1 VDNVYTG
8 IKSPT
13 KGINSIVFM
22 AEDIL
27 LLVIKN
33 NMLVTIT
40 SNMSPII
47 GVLKIGA
54 AMKSTA
60 SAIKDIPS
68 AEIDLQLKDAAFNI
82 CMIYMYTIYNIYL
95 SLVIFL

>member
-1 VDNVYTG
+1 
-8 IKSPT
+8 
-13 KGINSIVFM
+13 
-22 AEDIL
+22 
-27 LLVIKN
+27 
-33 NMLVTIT
+33 
-40 SNMSPII
+40 
-47 GVLKIGA
+47 
-54 AMKSTA
+54 MKSTA